1 VFHHSGPKRCITVY
15 CHNLTKLFCFYA
27 IVDRAR
33 FFSSQEGVEFMSTQN
48 HIVPDLEDIL
58 ENYPGWLDEAIDT
71 PAVAQLT
78 GVPACT
84 LNTWRCRGGGPSW

>member
-1 VFHHSGPKRCITVY
+1 
-15 CHNLTKLFCFYA
+15 
-27 IVDRAR
+27 
-33 FFSSQEGVEFMSTQN
+33 MSTQN

-78 GVPACT
+78 GSYCQIWCLRFVGHAAIWSFCVVSIPSLNLTPVMT
-84 LNTWRCRGGGPSW
+84 LAR

>member
-1 VFHHSGPKRCITVY
+1 
-15 CHNLTKLFCFYA
+15 
-27 IVDRAR
+27 
-33 FFSSQEGVEFMSTQN
+33 MSTQN